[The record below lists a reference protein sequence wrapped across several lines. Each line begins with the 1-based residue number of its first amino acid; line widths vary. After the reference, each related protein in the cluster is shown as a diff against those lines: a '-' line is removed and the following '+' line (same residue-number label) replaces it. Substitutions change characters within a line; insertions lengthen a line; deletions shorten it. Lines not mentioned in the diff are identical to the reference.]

1 MLHGVLDQVNLL
13 GNLGLL
19 LLVFASMHGHAVG
32 IGKNTQDVNNGHNDD
47 DDSVLNNCPAI
58 PGVDAALIPG
68 VNFEEGVVGN
78 LP

>member
-1 MLHGVLDQVNLL
+1 
-13 GNLGLL
+13 
-19 LLVFASMHGHAVG
+19 VG

-68 VNFEEGVVGN
+68 VDFEEGVVGN